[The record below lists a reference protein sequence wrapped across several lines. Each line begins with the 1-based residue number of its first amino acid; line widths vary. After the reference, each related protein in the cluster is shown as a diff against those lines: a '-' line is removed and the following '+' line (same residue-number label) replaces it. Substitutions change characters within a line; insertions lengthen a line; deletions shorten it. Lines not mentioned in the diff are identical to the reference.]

1 MSVNSEFLPPVQS
14 PEDFESLCLDLFRE
28 IWEDP
33 NAQKVGRSGQ
43 EQKGVDV
50 VGRHA
55 GRQVGVQCKQKDA
68 LQGKRLTVAV
78 LTEEVAKAKEFEPAL
93 DSFILATSSPRD
105 AGRSRRSA
113 QAVARGGLRGGRLV
127 LGRHSRGAV
136 PPD

>member
-50 VGRHA
+50 AGRHA

-68 LQGKRLTVAV
+68 LQRKRLTAAV
-78 LTEEVAKAKEFEPAL
+78 LLEEVARL
-93 DSFILATSSPRD
+93 WLPRGGWSTNVVMVA
-105 AGRSRRSA
+105 AGRSWRSWKSA
-113 QAVARGGLRGGRLV
+113 CWGLCHGVEFCPL
-127 LGRHSRGAV
+127 
-136 PPD
+136 